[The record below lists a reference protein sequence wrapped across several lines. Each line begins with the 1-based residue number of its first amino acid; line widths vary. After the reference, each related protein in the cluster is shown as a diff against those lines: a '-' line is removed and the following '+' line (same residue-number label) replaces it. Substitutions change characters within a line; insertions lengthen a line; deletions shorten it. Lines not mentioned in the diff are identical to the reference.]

1 VTTRRKRGG
10 DLTPGLVG
18 DDPPPEVHKP
28 KAATPRKRK
37 PRERVELS
45 GTFADVALNRPM
57 RCEYTYAVPREL
69 LDVTRVGC
77 RVAVPFGRD
86 RTVGVVTGL
95 RNEVDFD
102 VSRVRA
108 VARVL
113 DEAPIVDAQ
122 LIELTRW
129 MAAEYACSWGEA
141 LAAVLPGS
149 LKHEKGRRMVPMAH
163 AAEGIGPAELA
174 ELEEKQPKQHRLLRT
189 LLEVGAPIELHPL
202 LQKLQLSSSPAKTLE
217 RRGWIRIERV
227 VATTDLLETS
237 SVVRV
242 RPEHL
247 TADQTLAVETIEERL
262 TAGAGATF
270 LLHGVTGSGK
280 TEVYLR
286 VIEHALSLD
295 KGAIVLV
302 PEIALT
308 PQTVSW
314 FRSRFGEVA
323 VLHSRMT
330 DVQRRDMWLDVQR
343 GRYRVVVGARSAI
356 FAPVRDLGVIVV
368 DEEHEPSFKQA
379 ETPRYHARDVAVERA
394 RRLGAV
400 GLLGSAT
407 PSLEARQ
414 RAEAGVFELLRL
426 MTRVHGGDLPK
437 IEIVDMRGERGDGT
451 TRGPVLFSRRL
462 KLALGETLER
472 GEQALIFRN
481 RRGFAPTL
489 WCRACGETAKCQ
501 RCDISLTFHRK
512 IGRAVC
518 HTCCEEQSPP
528 KACPSCTAPA
538 LHYLGMGSE
547 RVADELAMAF
557 PDARIRRMDSDTMLR
572 REDYEDVLDAFG
584 RGEIDM
590 LVGTQMIAKGLD
602 FPRVTLVGI
611 VSADSSLHLPDF
623 RAAERTFQLLV
634 QVAGRAGR
642 GDLPGRI
649 LVQTQTPDHPAIV
662 RGSKHDYDGFSAE
675 EDRLRR
681 ELSYPPHGRLVRIVF
696 DDEDKE
702 RVLKAARACAER
714 LAEPAAEERFQVLGP
729 AECPIAM
736 LRNRH
741 RQHILLKAPG
751 APGLSS
757 GQATGFGKARE
768 LLIAFAEEHARPRI
782 TIDVDPVSML

>member
-1 VTTRRKRGG
+1 VSRRQKRGG
-10 DLTPGLVG
+10 DLTPGLFG
-18 DDPPPEVHKP
+18 DDSLPERKQSSSAAP
-28 KAATPRKRK
+28 RRRKAA
-37 PRERVELS
+37 PREKIELS
-45 GTFADVALNRPM
+45 GVFAEVALNRPM

-69 LDVTRVGC
+69 LNATHVGC

-95 RNEVDFD
+95 TGTVEFD
-102 VSRVRA
+102 VARVRA
-108 VARVL
+108 IARVL
-113 DEAPIVDAQ
+113 DEAPIVDTA

-149 LKHEKGRRMVPMAH
+149 LKHEKGRRMVPMAKV
-163 AAEGIGPAELA
+163 AEGVGPAELA
-174 ELEEKQPKQHRLLRT
+174 ELEDKQPKQHRLLRT
-189 LLEVGAPIELHPL
+189 LLDVGAPIELHPL
-202 LQKLQLSSSPAKTLE
+202 LQKLQLSASPAKTLE

-227 VATTDLLETS
+227 VATTDPLES
-237 SVVRV
+237 SGIARE
-242 RPEHL
+242 RPENL
-247 TADQTLAVETIEERL
+247 TADQAHAVEEIGQRVDAN
-262 TAGAGATF
+262 TAATF
-270 LLHGVTGSGK
+270 LLHGVTSSGK

-286 VIEHALSLD
+286 VIEHALELG

-308 PQTVSW
+308 PQTVGW
-314 FRSRFGEVA
+314 FRSRFGDVA

-330 DVQRRDMWLDVQR
+330 DVQRRDAWLDVQR
-343 GRYRVVVGARSAI
+343 GRYRVVVGARSAV

-400 GLLGSAT
+400 CILGSAT

-414 RAEAGVFELLRL
+414 RAETGSFERLRL
-426 MTRVHGGDLPK
+426 ASRVHGGPLPG
-437 IEIVDMRGERGDGT
+437 IEIVDMRGERPEGGS
-451 TRGPVLFSRRL
+451 GQVLFSRRL
-462 KLALGETLER
+462 KVALKETLER

-489 WCRACGETAKCQ
+489 WCRACGETAKCA
-501 RCDISLTFHRK
+501 RCDISLTFHRR

-518 HTCCEEQSPP
+518 HTCCEEQPPP
-528 KACPSCTAPA
+528 KVCPSCTAPA

-547 RVADELAMAF
+547 RVADELTMLY

-572 REDYEDVLDAFG
+572 REDYEEVLDAFG
-584 RGEIDM
+584 RGEIDV

-634 QVAGRAGR
+634 QVAGRACGASSR
-642 GDLPGRI
+642 TRRT
-649 LVQTQTPDHPAIV
+649 V
-662 RGSKHDYDGFSAE
+662 GSCGSCSTTRTRSA
-675 EDRLRR
+675 
-681 ELSYPPHGRLVRIVF
+681 
-696 DDEDKE
+696 
-702 RVLKAARACAER
+702 C
-714 LAEPAAEERFQVLGP
+714 
-729 AECPIAM
+729 
-736 LRNRH
+736 
-741 RQHILLKAPG
+741 
-751 APGLSS
+751 
-757 GQATGFGKARE
+757 
-768 LLIAFAEEHARPRI
+768 
-782 TIDVDPVSML
+782 